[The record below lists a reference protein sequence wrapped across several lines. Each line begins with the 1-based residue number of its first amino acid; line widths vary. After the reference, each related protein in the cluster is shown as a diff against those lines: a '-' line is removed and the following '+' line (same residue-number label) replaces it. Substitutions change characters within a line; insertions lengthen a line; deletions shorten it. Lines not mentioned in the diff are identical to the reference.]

1 LAVVR
6 PPRVGSFD
14 DPSESKGEP
23 VGFARFGFR
32 SPFLDVEFA
41 QAAGV
46 ELTADLGVV
55 VAAIKRH
62 GADLFEQPRCFDGV
76 ECWFEHFD
84 VVAVGSV
91 DGPADRDAV
100 GVDRERPFPTEFGP
114 VYWAFAGSFTAVG
127 CFVDAA
133 IDGDVVEVEFQ
144 DSVIAGAGFG
154 LEAV

>member
-1 LAVVR
+1 MA
-6 PPRVGSFD
+6 
-14 DPSESKGEP
+14 
-23 VGFARFGFR
+23 GFWFR
-32 SPFLDVEFA
+32 ATLLDVELE
-41 QAAGV
+41 QAAGM
-46 ELTADLGVV
+46 ELPTDLGVV

-62 GADLFEQPRCFDGV
+62 GADLFEQPRCFDRV

-84 VVAVGSV
+84 VVTVRAVDS
-91 DGPADRDAV
+91 PSDRDAV

-133 IDGDVVEVEFQ
+133 IDGDMVEVEFQ